1 MKRNFSADDIRNAK
15 EVHLYNEGILY
26 VIDHDDE
33 AFGFTR
39 GSAEWFYKENFWD
52 YFESETMLSYFTP
65 ITKDAAADLYTQWID
80 EQNANNARLEKAIIF
95 ATELHS
101 GQRRKGTI
109 RPYILHPMETLE
121 ILNSMGADSNLLI
134 AGVLHDTIEDTNATE
149 EQIRAEFGDDVAE
162 LVCNHSEDKSKSW
175 EERKQHAIEELECAD
190 KRLKMLVMADKV
202 SNLRSMF
209 RDYKRIGNQLW
220 KRFNAPV
227 EKQAWYYSGIQ
238 DALFGM
244 QYEEDCADVYWEMV
258 ALFKELFVEF
268 YHDVKKEMLYQVC
281 KDGTAFSLK
290 KGEIA
295 WKPFKGEIPHA
306 ATRLTRASAEYL
318 EDGWE
323 FSSTIPIV

>member
-15 EVHLYNEGILY
+15 EVHLYDEGILY

-39 GSAEWFYKENFWD
+39 GSAEWFHKANFRE
-52 YFESETMLSYFTP
+52 YFESEAMLTYFTP
-65 ITKDAAADLYTQWID
+65 ITKNEAAELYTQWVN
-80 EQNANNARLEKAIIF
+80 EQNMDNSRLEKAIIF
-95 ATELHS
+95 ATEHHS
-101 GQRRKGTI
+101 GQRRKGTV

-121 ILNSMGADSNLLI
+121 ILNAMGADTNLLV

-149 EQIRAEFGDDVAE
+149 EQICAEFGNDVAE
-162 LVCNHSEDKSKSW
+162 LVCAHSEDKSKSW
-175 EERKQHAIEELECAD
+175 NERKQRAIDELEHAD

-209 RDYKRIGNQLW
+209 RDYKRIGNKLW
-220 KRFNAPV
+220 DRFNAPV

-268 YHDVKKEMLYQVC
+268 YHDAKNDVLYQVC
-281 KDGTAFSLK
+281 KDGAVYSLK
-290 KGEIA
+290 KGEPC
-295 WKPFKGEIPHA
+295 WKPFSGAVSHT
-306 ATRLTRASAEYL
+306 ATKLTRASAEFL
-318 EDGWE
+318 EDDWE
-323 FSSTIPIV
+323 FNSTIPLV

>member
-149 EQIRAEFGDDVAE
+149 EQIRAEFGDDVVE

-295 WKPFKGEIPHA
+295 WKPFKGEIPHT